1 VTANDITTVVRSILG
16 GIAPEVD
23 LDQVRPGA
31 DLRDELDI
39 DSMDFLRFVVQLK
52 ERLGVDVPEAKVAV
66 VIGGQASTRQA
77 TQRLGRVLRKSGNS
91 RATLYEVVCEDTKE
105 VERSRK
111 RRQGDAYERTVHR
124 RV

>member
-23 LDQVRPGA
+23 LDQVRPEA

-52 ERLGVDVPEAKVAV
+52 ERLGVDVPEADYPRIRSLAGCVGYLAGRGAAPQAAA
-66 VIGGQASTRQA
+66 GGAP
-77 TQRLGRVLRKSGNS
+77 
-91 RATLYEVVCEDTKE
+91 
-105 VERSRK
+105 
-111 RRQGDAYERTVHR
+111 
-124 RV
+124 

>member
-52 ERLGVDVPEAKVAV
+52 ERLGVDVPEADYPRIRSLAGCVSYLAGRGAAPQAAA
-66 VIGGQASTRQA
+66 GGAP
-77 TQRLGRVLRKSGNS
+77 
-91 RATLYEVVCEDTKE
+91 
-105 VERSRK
+105 
-111 RRQGDAYERTVHR
+111 
-124 RV
+124 